1 MWRIK
6 ISKICTNFLNK
17 TVKLLPILYY
27 FAVASLVDAWIKK
40 KYWKMRADSILSLK
54 DRGLKDW
61 LSTTLRTA
69 FCHPFG
75 VYGLKP
81 VGEILQ
87 VERLKVAFLIDM
99 WSCYTLPKILPKCSG
114 FLITPQY
121 SYVIKNLY
129 RKTSQS
135 EILTYYIWESWCE
148 SEVT

>member
-17 TVKLLPILYY
+17 TEKLLPILYD

-40 KYWKMRADSILSLK
+40 KYWKMRADNILSLK
-54 DRGLKDW
+54 VRGLKDW
-61 LSTTLRTA
+61 LSTTIWNA
-69 FCHPFG
+69 FSHPFE

-81 VGEILQ
+81 AGEILQ
-87 VERLKVAFLIDM
+87 VERLKVASLIDM

-121 SYVIKNLY
+121 SYVTKNLY

-148 SEVT
+148 SEAT